1 MNYGFVKIASA
12 TPEIRVA
19 DCAYN
24 TEAILALWREADV
37 QGCHLAVFPELV
49 LTGATC
55 GDLFLHKTLL
65 DGALAGLKK
74 LTEESKNLHTAA
86 VIGMPHHTS
95 GQIVQLCCHCTQR

>member
-74 LTEESKNLHTAA
+74 LTEET
-86 VIGMPHHTS
+86 
-95 GQIVQLCCHCTQR
+95 R